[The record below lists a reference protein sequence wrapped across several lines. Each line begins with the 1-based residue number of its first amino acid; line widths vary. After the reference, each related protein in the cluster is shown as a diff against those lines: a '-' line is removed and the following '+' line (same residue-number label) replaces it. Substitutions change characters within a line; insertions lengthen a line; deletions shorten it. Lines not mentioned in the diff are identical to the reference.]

1 MKKVSISEQQLRAI
15 VRKAL
20 NEDVD
25 YNGIKVVTSLASIL
39 YKAIQTFEQKASDSP
54 GLIHA
59 LKPEVDGLK
68 EKLEHILHNPGMY
81 LMKTPSA
88 QQGQQQKSLRFQ
100 IKVCHCSI
108 LLSVAKSNETKSDL
122 FSRLTRLF
130 RSGPVIRKKISG
142 QDTPIMTYQPA
153 QGSLFFKS
161 STPTYHALNSAA
173 YAAAERSFRYQD
185 FIEMESMPE
194 ISTALNIYADE
205 SCSQDEKGRT
215 LHVYSDNTKIQ
226 DILENLFYDVLNVEF
241 NLKPWIRNAAKYGDQ
256 YIVLDVHP
264 EYGVTSAF
272 PLPVNDVEREDHYDP
287 KNPMAVRFKWMSAAR
302 TLENWE
308 MCHIRLLG
316 NDAFLPYGTSVLDGA
331 RKIWRQLVLLEDA
344 MLVYRIV
351 RAPERRVFYFDVGAM
366 PEEAIPAYIEQAKS
380 NFKSAPVIDS
390 ATGRIDQRYNPV
402 SIEEDYMLPVRGS
415 DTGTKIDTL
424 AGGQNA
430 AAVDDVKYMQSKLF
444 SALGVPKAYLGF
456 DDALCL
462 TGDTLIPLLDGRTV
476 SMKDLAAEHASGKQ
490 NWVYSCNADG
500 SVKPGKILSAWKT
513 KETTD
518 LLGVVIDN
526 GEVIKCTPNHPF
538 MMKDGTYK
546 RADELEAGD
555 SLMPVYRR
563 ISSKAEGDRLD
574 GYEMIWQSGEWVY
587 THKLVNEAQSH
598 GVHKV
603 SRMRVIH
610 HSNFNKLDNAPENLT
625 EMTWYDH
632 RKLHSQNLDSTL
644 FRPDVV
650 AKREPIRLAAL
661 SGPGHRAKKSA
672 QMKAQHAD
680 VSSKMSQWVKS
691 DELKQI
697 AHESMLSRWSD
708 PAYYE
713 FKSKQNKEIVNRTEV
728 KAKLSGENH
737 WVNKKYAQWT
747 LENFVQYCHEN
758 SVTEKRHFDVGSGAP
773 FGERYLKRLLKENG
787 YSRWRDFAKDH
798 ILRNHKVFGVAK
810 IVCDTPV
817 EVFDLEIEEY
827 HNFLTSA
834 GVQVHNSSKSTLA
847 QEDVRFSRSISSIQR
862 TVIAE
867 LNKIAVI
874 HLFAHG
880 FVGEDLTNFILR
892 LPNPSTVAEQQKLE
906 LYRSRFEIAAATPQ
920 DLFNQDFLRRQI
932 FGMTDDEIAE
942 IELGKY
948 RDKRRSIELENY
960 ASKLSGGTPGGAGG
974 DEEFGGA
981 GGGGGGGGGGGFDAG
996 LGGGG
1001 LGGGGGVPPGGEATG
1016 LDAAASG
1023 LEAGGGGTGSPGGAE
1038 GETPPAPGEEE
1049 TPEEINADDDPNE
1062 DDKKELLTSGDE
1074 LPIKR
1079 SGSVRSSKR
1088 ESRAPSENSTQQ
1100 KYHRRQRRKQRTG
1113 PVALAEPDFISSLSH
1128 KDQALSDPTDSK
1140 SLRSFAKMNVESITE
1155 GLDIGDANKKMT
1167 QKYTTVLPS
1176 LSPYL
1181 MGCLVG
1187 LKSESKSSGGMLN
1200 EEVEREIDVDI
1211 DDDV

>member
-1 MKKVSISEQQLRAI
+1 MKVSITENQLRSI
-15 VRKAL
+15 VRKYL
-20 NEDVD
+20 TEDVD
-25 YNGIKVVTSLASIL
+25 YNGIKVVTNLASIL

-68 EKLEHILHNPGMY
+68 EKLEHILHNPSMY
-81 LMKTPSA
+81 IMKPRSE
-88 QQGQQQKSLRFQ
+88 QSQVQKRLRFVT
-100 IKVCHCSI
+100 KFCHCSK
-108 LLSVAKSNETKSDL
+108 LFTVAKSNETKTDL

-130 RSGPVIRKKISG
+130 RSGPIIRKKISG
-142 QDTPIMTYQPA
+142 QDTPVMTYQPA

-194 ISTALNIYADE
+194 IATALNIYADE

-351 RAPERRVFYFDVGAM
+351 RAPERRVFYFDVGAL
-366 PEEAIPAYIEQAKS
+366 PEEAVPAYIEQAKS

-402 SIEEDYMLPVRGS
+402 SIEEDYVLPVRGG
-415 DTGTKIDTL
+415 DTGTKIETL

-456 DDALCL
+456 DEALCL
-462 TGDTLIPLLDGRTV
+462 TGDTLIPLLDGRTL
-476 SMKDLAAEHASGKQ
+476 SMRELAAEHSAGKQ
-490 NWVYSCNADG
+490 NWVYSCKADG
-500 SVKPGKILSAWKT
+500 SVHPGKILSAWKT
-513 KETTD
+513 KETRD

-538 MMKDGTYK
+538 MMRDGTYK
-546 RADELEAGD
+546 RADELSAGD

-563 ISSKAEGDRLD
+563 VSSKSDGDLLD
-574 GYEMIWQSGEWVY
+574 GYEMIWQAGEWKY
-587 THKLVNEAQSH
+587 THKVVNESYSH
-598 GVHKV
+598 GVHSV
-603 SRMRVIH
+603 SKMRVLH
-610 HSNFNKLDNAPENLT
+610 HVNFNKSDNSPENLR
-625 EMTWYDH
+625 EMTWYEH
-632 RKLHSQNLDSTL
+632 RKLHSQNLNETL

-661 SGPGHRAKKSA
+661 AGPGHRAKKSA

-680 VSSKMSQWVKS
+680 PTSKMTQWVKS

-697 AHESMLSRWSD
+697 AHENMLSRWSD
-708 PAYYE
+708 PAYYN
-713 FKSKQNKEIVNRTEV
+713 FKSKQNKEIVNRPDV

-737 WVNKKYAQWT
+737 WVNKKYSHWT
-747 LENFVQYCHEN
+747 LESFIQYCREN
-758 SVTEKRHFDVGSGAP
+758 GVTEKSHFYMGTGAP
-773 FGERYLKRLLKENG
+773 FGERYLDRLLKENG

-810 IVCDTPV
+810 IECDAPV
-817 EVFDLEIEEY
+817 EVFDLEIEEF

-834 GVQVHNSSKSTLA
+834 GVQVHNSSKATLA
-847 QEDVRFSRSISSIQR
+847 QEDVRFSRSISAIQR

-880 FVGEDLTNFILR
+880 FVGEDLTNFTLR

-906 LYRSRFEIAAATPQ
+906 LYRSRFEIASATPQ

-960 ASKLSGGTPGGAGG
+960 ASKLSGGTPGVGG
-974 DEEFGGA
+974 GEDDFGGA
-981 GGGGGGGGGGGFDAG
+981 GGGGGGGGGGFDAG

-1001 LGGGGGVPPGGEATG
+1001 LGGGGGGAPPGGEATG

-1023 LEAGGGGTGSPGGAE
+1023 LEAGGAGGGGQTPDLGPPGE
-1038 GETPPAPGEEE
+1038 GE
-1049 TPEEINADDDPNE
+1049 PEEVNASDDPDEE
-1062 DDKKELLTSGDE
+1062 DEKELLTSGDE

-1079 SGSVRSSKR
+1079 SGAIRPLRR
-1088 ESRAPSENSTQQ
+1088 EGRADSENSVQQ
-1100 KYHRRQRRKQRTG
+1100 KYHRRQKRKRRTG
-1113 PVALAEPDFISSLSH
+1113 SVALSEPDFMASLSH
-1128 KDQALSDPTDSK
+1128 RDQALSDPTDSK
-1140 SLRSFAKMNVESITE
+1140 SLRSFAKLNIESITE
-1155 GLDIGDANKKMT
+1155 GLDLGDAEKKST
-1167 QKYTTVLPS
+1167 QKYTTVRPS

-1181 MGCLVG
+1181 LSCLAG
-1187 LKSESKSSGGMLN
+1187 LKYESKKTDGLLT
-1200 EEVEREIDVDI
+1200 EESNIELDVDI